1 MTKYLGR
8 DKLRLGDEVVTST
21 TGHWLPAAA
30 GIDVHKRMLVAT
42 VLIADF
48 GESALTRHVRKFE
61 TSRTGLAELRDW
73 LCTFK
78 VNGLDR
84 YGIEATSTY
93 YRPVEYSL
101 RDDFAQV
108 LINPYLLKEAR
119 KTDAKDSRTIAY
131 VVLTGLFQPNYV
143 LPEVVNHLRTLM
155 RRYHKAVG
163 KRTASNNAMETVLTN
178 YNVTLAREI
187 ALSSTS
193 GQQILTAIVNGGEDA
208 VAVAS
213 TATYYNSDN
222 PARAAKRED
231 IIASLGD
238 LTLLPHAARI
248 AIAQLLADYKHA
260 DAAAD
265 LYINQALDLL
275 PSLRKIEP
283 DTGEILMTGEDALEL
298 LVTLPG
304 GNIKFALTLISE
316 LGIDMARFPTPGNL
330 VSYCGLSPEKR
341 VSADRVTSASPALR
355 GNSYVRPMAV
365 QVAQGLMQAS
375 KSSPLGT
382 WGRAHRAR
390 NGNTTAAHNRAVAA
404 VAKRLITSVWHILS
418 TAKPYSDDGYDYT
431 ANTTNATKA
440 TTKLARHANELATT
454 LRATDLDDR
463 GRAILLN
470 SLTSLAALAGITS
483 TTLSIVPGRA
493 DASIDTL
500 NLPTRLTNVLHSANI
515 SLVSGV
521 CYAWATGTLSS
532 VPGIGE
538 RSVQAIT
545 VALIEA
551 GYLAG

>member
-8 DKLRLGDEVVTST
+8 DKLRLGDTVVTST

-48 GESALTRHVRKFE
+48 GESTLTRHVRKFE
-61 TSRTGLAELRDW
+61 TSRSGLDELRDW

-78 VNGLDR
+78 ARGLDR

-93 YRPVEYSL
+93 YRPVEYTL

-131 VVLTGLFQPNYV
+131 VVLTGLFKPNYV
-143 LPEVVNHLRTLM
+143 MPPQINELRTLM

-163 KRTASNNAMETVLTN
+163 RRTAANNAMETVLTN

-193 GQQILTAIVNGGEDA
+193 GQQVLAAIVAGGHDA
-208 VAVAS
+208 VEVAS
-213 TATYYNSDN
+213 TATYYQSDN
-222 PARAAKRED
+222 PARSAKRD
-231 IIASLGD
+231 AIIASLGD

-248 AIAQLLADYKHA
+248 TIAQLLADYQHA
-260 DAAAD
+260 DNAAD
-265 LYINQALDLL
+265 LYVNQALDLL
-275 PSLRKIEP
+275 PSLHKV
-283 DTGEILMTGEDALEL
+283 DKSTGEILMNGEDALEL
-298 LVTLPG
+298 LITLPG
-304 GNIKFALTLISE
+304 GSIKFALTLICE
-316 LGIDMARFPTPGNL
+316 LGIDMDRFPTPGNL

-341 VSADRVTSASPALR
+341 VSADRVSSASPALP

-365 QVAQGLMQAS
+365 QVAQGLMQSS
-375 KSSPLGT
+375 KSSPLGA

-390 NGNTTAAHNRAVAA
+390 NGSTSAAHNRAVAA
-404 VAKRLITSVWHILS
+404 VAKRLITSVWHIL
-418 TAKPYSDDGYDYT
+418 TTRTPYTDDGYDYT
-431 ANTTNATKA
+431 ANTTQATKA
-440 TTKLARHANELATT
+440 ASRLAKHATELATT

-463 GRAILLN
+463 GRANLLN

-493 DASIDTL
+493 DAPIDTL
-500 NLPTRLTNVLHSANI
+500 NLPKRTINVLQAANI
-515 SLVSGV
+515 SLVSGA

-545 VALIEA
+545 LALVEA
-551 GYLAG
+551 GYLSG